1 MLGPS
6 PSGRTPESHT
16 GPRYCINGGAISAP
30 TVTNVD
36 VPYEDLIDLLGK
48 RLSLEE
54 CVDRI
59 TFMGAGPE
67 GVQDGTMTFDIFPN
81 RPDLYSVEGIA
92 RGLRGFLGLELGLPH
107 YSVGSATIDFIV
119 HANVADVR
127 PFALGGIVRGL
138 DLDTALLRSLVDLQE
153 KLHLTV
159 GRKRRKVAIGVHDLD
174 RVTPPFTYKAVLPQ
188 EVRFTPLGLAQEMDL
203 LEILEKH
210 EKGREYAHLVASQP
224 VFPLITDAKG
234 NVLSFPPI
242 INGVLTQL
250 TPDTRNVF
258 IDVTGTELE
267 AVGGCLTIIAT
278 SLAERGGKIELVRT
292 KYHDRTIETP
302 DLTPRPHTLDV
313 RRANVLLDISLT
325 PNEAV
330 EFLQRMRHDARAEG
344 DVIMASSPA
353 YRLDLLHEV
362 DLSEDLAIASGY
374 DRYPRGLPQG
384 MTIGAPLAA
393 NEFGEALRTLLI
405 GYGYQEVMSL
415 TIASAKEPVQ
425 TPPRVEVLNP
435 LGEEFTTLRSSLL
448 PALLNI
454 FRLNKHRE
462 LPQRVFETADVVLGA
477 KNVRRIAAAAMH
489 HKAAFTE
496 AKSLVLSLL
505 RDVGQS
511 GEVTAVDDANFI
523 PGRAASVLLHGR
535 DVGHFGE
542 VHPRILEAYTLVQPV
557 VAFELDVAPL
567 RSSRLGGEK
576 VFPGSGDGEPLR

>member
-1 MLGPS
+1 M
-6 PSGRTPESHT
+6 
-16 GPRYCINGGAISAP
+16 
-30 TVTNVD
+30 TNID
-36 VPYEDLIDLLGK
+36 VPYEDLVGLLGK
-48 RLSLEE
+48 RLKLEE

-67 GVQDGTMTFDIFPN
+67 GVQDGVMTFDIFPN

-107 YSVGSATIDFIV
+107 YPVGNAATDFV
-119 HANVADVR
+119 VQPNVADIR
-127 PFALGGIVRGL
+127 PFAVGGIVRGL
-138 DLDTALLRSLVDLQE
+138 DLDSALLRSLVDLQE

-159 GRKRRKVAIGVHDLD
+159 GRKRRKVAIGIHDVD

-188 EVRFTPLGLAQEMDL
+188 SVTFTPLGLAQEMDL
-203 LEILEKH
+203 LDILVNH

-224 VFPLITDAKG
+224 VFPIITDAKG
-234 NVLSFPPI
+234 QVLSFPPV
-242 INGVLTQL
+242 INGILTQL

-258 IDVTGTELE
+258 IDVTGTDLE
-267 AVGGCLTIIAT
+267 AVGGCLNIIAT

-292 KYHDRTIETP
+292 KYADRTLETP
-302 DLTPRPHTLDV
+302 DLAPRAHTLNLG
-313 RRANVLLDISLT
+313 RANELLGLSLK

-330 EFLQRMRHDARAEG
+330 ELLRRMRHDARAEG
-344 DVIMASSPA
+344 DVITALSPT

-362 DLSEDLAIASGY
+362 DLSEDLAIAWGY
-374 DRYPRGLPQG
+374 DRYPRGLPQRA
-384 MTIGAPLAA
+384 TIGEPLAA
-393 NEFGEALRTLLI
+393 NEFGETLRALLI

-415 TIASAKEPVQ
+415 TVASAKEPVE

-435 LGEEFTTLRSSLL
+435 LSDEFTTLRSSLL
-448 PALLNI
+448 PALLNF

-462 LPQRVFETADVVLGA
+462 LPQRIFETSDVVLGA

-496 AKSLVLSLL
+496 GKSLVLSLL

-511 GEVTAVDDANFI
+511 GDVRAVEDGNFI
-523 PGRAASVLLHGR
+523 PGRAASVVLDGR
-535 DVGHFGE
+535 DVGRFGE
-542 VHPRILEAYTLVQPV
+542 IHPKLLEAYALVQPV

-567 RSSRLGGEK
+567 RSSH
-576 VFPGSGDGEPLR
+576 D